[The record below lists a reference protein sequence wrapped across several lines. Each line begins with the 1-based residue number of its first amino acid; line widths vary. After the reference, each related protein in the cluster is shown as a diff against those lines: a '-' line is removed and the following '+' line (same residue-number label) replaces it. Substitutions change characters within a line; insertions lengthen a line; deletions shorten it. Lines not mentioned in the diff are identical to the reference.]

1 MFNTT
6 NIIRYINT
14 RPSETAFPPLLCI
27 TYTFRHLSHFH
38 QRNFPN
44 VSLVV
49 LTQDAAGCL
58 FLLFCVYV
66 FLT

>member
-6 NIIRYINT
+6 NIIRDINT
-14 RPSETAFPPLLCI
+14 SPSETAFFSFLCI

-38 QRNFPN
+38 QRNFSN

-58 FLLFCVYV
+58 FHLFCVYV